1 MTLPTEHLFADTG
14 ENSSIALL
22 KQHFPQCF
30 DKDGLFLP
38 DKLAEQLQTANVPVS
53 REYYTMN
60 WLGKSYARYLRDCPP
75 ITLLG
80 EDSAHNTQSQN
91 QHSQNL
97 LIKGD
102 NLEVLK
108 HLKNAY
114 ANQVKMIYIDPPY
127 NTGSDGFVYQDDR
140 KFTPDELA
148 KLADM
153 STDEARRVLDFTA
166 KKSNSHS
173 AWLTFMYPRLYIARE
188 LLKED
193 GVIFISIDDN
203 EQAQLKLL
211 CDEVFGEENFVACI
225 PWRKR
230 TAKSDVPFGVSQDYE
245 WILCCTKNNF
255 LAGEK
260 IERKYYQTDDY
271 SNDRW
276 RLSDLTT
283 QKIEADR
290 PNSAF
295 NLIDPKTGK
304 EYPYNP
310 NRLWGITKDTFS
322 DYYEKGKIVFPDD
335 YDFLNISIPQYRVF
349 ESEDRIKSLKKFGSE
364 IPMKAISTFLP
375 KDVGM
380 TENGNK
386 EIIELFAK
394 KVFSFPKPSSLI
406 NFLAEIATKSN
417 DLILDFF
424 AGSGT
429 TAHAVMQLNAQ
440 DNGNRRFICVQID
453 EPTDPKSEARK
464 AGYPTIF
471 DITQARIEKS
481 AVKIRQDFPD
491 YQGDLG
497 FKIFETM
504 PDFRATDDE
513 ISPQLEFPEM
523 LHANLEPK
531 QYETLL
537 TTWCVYDGNA
547 LTQSV
552 KSVELGGYSAN
563 LCGTTLYVVYPDF
576 DSVAIKALLDK
587 LDHDADFIIERIV
600 LFGEMVESAK
610 QRELK
615 QALDTYNNKKNVH
628 LSLLVR
634 Y

>member
-60 WLGKSYARYLRDCPP
+60 WLGKSYARYLCDCPP

-188 LLKED
+188 LLKDD

-406 NFLAEIATKSN
+406 NFLVEIATKSN

-440 DNGNRRFICVQID
+440 DNGNRRFICVQLD

-552 KSVELGGYSAN
+552 QSVELGGYSAN

>member
-30 DKDGLFLP
+30 DKGGLFLP

-60 WLGKSYARYLRDCPP
+60 WLGKSYARYLCDCPP

-153 STDEARRVLDFTA
+153 STDDARRVLDFTA

-211 CDEVFGEENFVACI
+211 CDEVFGEENFIKDLIINTSEGGGNAKYVVNGHEVVFVYAKNLMKFDNL
-225 PWRKR
+225 KR
-230 TAKSDVPFGVSQDYE
+230 PKDIRGKKVVINDELYWIQEDAIREEFGKYGNLHYEDIIDIKGREFKEKIDLGVSRNEYVLIPKSNGKNIIGKLRKVSDDFSKFHS
-245 WILCCTKNNF
+245 ILNIGYINKH
-255 LAGEK
+255 
-260 IERKYYQTDDY
+260 
-271 SNDRW
+271 
-276 RLSDLTT
+276 LTT
-283 QKIEADR
+283 D
-290 PNSAF
+290 
-295 NLIDPKTGK
+295 
-304 EYPYNP
+304 
-310 NRLWGITKDTFS
+310 GIR
-322 DYYEKGKIVFPDD
+322 E
-335 YDFLNISIPQYRVF
+335 L
-349 ESEDRIKSLKKFGSE
+349 E
-364 IPMKAISTFLP
+364 
-375 KDVGM
+375 
-380 TENGNK
+380 
-386 EIIELFAK
+386 ELFCVSK
-394 KVFSFPKPSSLI
+394 GNSPFETPKPLELLERLVLS
-406 NFLAEIATKSN
+406 ATFKGNNN

-523 LHANLEPK
+523 LHAHLEPK

-552 KSVELGGYSAN
+552 QSVELGGYSAN

>member
-1 MTLPTEHLFADTG
+1 MPDGVGSLADAVAEYLGFLNRSLADDIGMT
-14 ENSSIALL
+14 
-22 KQHFPQCF
+22 
-30 DKDGLFLP
+30 KDGT
-38 DKLAEQLQTANVPVS
+38 KE
-53 REYYTMN
+53 
-60 WLGKSYARYLRDCPP
+60 
-75 ITLLG
+75 I
-80 EDSAHNTQSQN
+80 
-91 QHSQNL
+91 
-97 LIKGD
+97 
-102 NLEVLK
+102 
-108 HLKNAY
+108 
-114 ANQVKMIYIDPPY
+114 
-127 NTGSDGFVYQDDR
+127 SD
-140 KFTPDELA
+140 
-148 KLADM
+148 
-153 STDEARRVLDFTA
+153 
-166 KKSNSHS
+166 
-173 AWLTFMYPRLYIARE
+173 I
-188 LLKED
+188 
-193 GVIFISIDDN
+193 
-203 EQAQLKLL
+203 
-211 CDEVFGEENFVACI
+211 
-225 PWRKR
+225 
-230 TAKSDVPFGVSQDYE
+230 
-245 WILCCTKNNF
+245 
-255 LAGEK
+255 
-260 IERKYYQTDDY
+260 
-271 SNDRW
+271 
-276 RLSDLTT
+276 
-283 QKIEADR
+283 
-290 PNSAF
+290 
-295 NLIDPKTGK
+295 
-304 EYPYNP
+304 
-310 NRLWGITKDTFS
+310 
-322 DYYEKGKIVFPDD
+322 
-335 YDFLNISIPQYRVF
+335 
-349 ESEDRIKSLKKFGSE
+349 FGSK
-364 IPMKAISTFLP
+364 I
-375 KDVGM
+375 
-380 TENGNK
+380 
-386 EIIELFAK
+386 
-394 KVFSFPKPSSLI
+394 FSFPKPSSLI

-429 TAHAVMQLNAQ
+429 TAHAVMQLNAE
-440 DNGNRRFICVQID
+440 DNGNRRFICVQLD

-615 QALDTYNNKKNVH
+615 QALDAYNNKKNVH